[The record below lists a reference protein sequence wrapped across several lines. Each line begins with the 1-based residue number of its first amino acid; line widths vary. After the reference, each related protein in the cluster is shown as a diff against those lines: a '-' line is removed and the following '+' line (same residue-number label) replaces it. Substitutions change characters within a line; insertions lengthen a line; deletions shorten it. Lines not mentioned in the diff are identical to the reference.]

1 MVLGCRPNGQ
11 FLQSFGQHFE
21 LFFRAEFVE
30 SVNADLNRSGVVVGY
45 IVDVFGSAHV
55 HLCKSVVPHQVL
67 VALRLAARLSLLA
80 RLLPSDCEVVHT
92 CY

>member
-1 MVLGCRPNGQ
+1 
-11 FLQSFGQHFE
+11 
-21 LFFRAEFVE
+21 
-30 SVNADLNRSGVVVGY
+30 VVVGY

-67 VALRLAARLSLLA
+67 VALHLAARLSLLA